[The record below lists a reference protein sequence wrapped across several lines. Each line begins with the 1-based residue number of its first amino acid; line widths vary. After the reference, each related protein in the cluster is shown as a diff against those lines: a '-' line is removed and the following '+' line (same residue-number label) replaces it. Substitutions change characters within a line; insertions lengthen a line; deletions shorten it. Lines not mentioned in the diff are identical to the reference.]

1 MSEIESLLK
10 SGQTSLN
17 LGNPKDALVFY
28 QKVLDQDPTN
38 LEALLKKGN
47 IFGKFGK
54 FEDAIIC
61 YDGVL
66 VQEKE
71 NILALLNKG
80 LCYHKIEQY
89 NPAIECF
96 DIVLKVKPD
105 SKTGMYNMASS
116 LIKSGKLTEGLE
128 LLSQLIK
135 LDAAYKEQA
144 KCDIDFID
152 IKNLN
157 EFKAVTI

>member
-1 MSEIESLLK
+1 ME
-10 SGQTSLN
+10 
-17 LGNPKDALVFY
+17 FY

-96 DIVLKVKPD
+96 DLVLKVKPD

-128 LLSQLIK
+128 VLSQLIK

-152 IKNLN
+152 IKNRN

>member
-10 SGQTSLN
+10 SGQASLN
-17 LGNPKDALVFY
+17 LGNPKDALAFY
-28 QKVLDQDPTN
+28 QKVLDQDPIH

-54 FEDAIIC
+54 YEDAIIC

-66 VQEKE
+66 SQEKE

-80 LCYHKIEQY
+80 LCFHKIEQY
-89 NPAIECF
+89 ASAIECF

-116 LIKSGKLTEGLE
+116 LIKSGKLKEGLE
-128 LLSQLIK
+128 LLSKLIE
-135 LDAAYKEQA
+135 LDASYKEQA
-144 KCDIDFID
+144 KCDVDFEE
-152 IKNLN
+152 IKLLN
-157 EFKAVTI
+157 EFKRITL

>member
-10 SGQTSLN
+10 SGQASLN
-17 LGNPKDALVFY
+17 LGNPKDALAFY
-28 QKVLDQDPTN
+28 QKVLDQDPIH

-54 FEDAIIC
+54 YEDAIIC
-61 YDGVL
+61 YDGVIS
-66 VQEKE
+66 QEKE

-80 LCYHKIEQY
+80 LCFHKIEQY
-89 NPAIECF
+89 ASAIECF

-116 LIKSGKLTEGLE
+116 LIKSGKLKEGLE
-128 LLSQLIK
+128 LLSKLIE
-135 LDAAYKEQA
+135 LDASYKEQA
-144 KCDIDFID
+144 KCDVDFEE
-152 IKNLN
+152 IKLLN
-157 EFKAVTI
+157 EFKRITL